1 MAQENIPVY
10 AQGTA
15 GKQRLHCSARN
26 WFGLT
31 ERIEQRSKVLA
42 QVNGNRLVIRSSGP
56 GQAMFLVD
64 ERRLLQVLSNLLT
77 NAASYCRSGV
87 IELTCRIEQVKA
99 SDDWS
104 LSFAVSDTGPG
115 IAPEEMEW
123 GEDEPHAT
131 LRPSGIE
138 AVAISVAP
146 TAVASEPAQRLSR
159 YGGSGC

>member
-104 LSFAVSDTGPG
+104 LSFAVSDTGPE
-115 IAPEEMEW
+115 IAPEDQQRIFHPFE
-123 GEDEPHAT
+123 
-131 LRPSGIE
+131 RGIE
-138 AVAISVAP
+138 AHLSHHKGNRLPVQLQHRLRCS
-146 TAVASEPAQRLSR
+146 TAR
-159 YGGSGC
+159 GDGMG